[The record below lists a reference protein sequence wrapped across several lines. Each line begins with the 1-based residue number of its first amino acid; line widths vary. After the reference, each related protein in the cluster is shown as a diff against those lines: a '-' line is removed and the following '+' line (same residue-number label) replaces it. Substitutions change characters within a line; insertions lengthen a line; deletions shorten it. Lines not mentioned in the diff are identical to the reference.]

1 MTGYYA
7 TGPQK
12 RVIMHNDQIVGF
24 TLSTVMTDQIVQ
36 ALTAYQRV
44 HICTICATRRD
55 RYRVG
60 RSLGLTVYHMF
71 GNRPSKNDSLVGI
84 METRGLGETVA
95 AALNQQYH
103 HQ

>member
-1 MTGYYA
+1 MTNYHT
-7 TGPQK
+7 TGPQE
-12 RVIMHNDQIVGF
+12 RVIMHGDQIVGF
-24 TLSTVMTDQIVQ
+24 TLSTAVADQIVR

-44 HICTICATRRD
+44 HICTICPTRHD

-60 RSLGLTVYHMF
+60 RSLGLTVYRMF

-84 METRGLGETVA
+84 METRDLGETVA

>member
-1 MTGYYA
+1 MTEYHT
-7 TGPQK
+7 TGPQD
-12 RVIMHNDQIVGF
+12 RVIMRDDQIIGF
-24 TLSTVMTDQIVQ
+24 TLSTAVADQIAR

-44 HICTICATRRD
+44 HICTICGARRD

-60 RSLGLTVYHMF
+60 RSLGLTVYRMF
-71 GNRPSKNDSLVGI
+71 GNRPSKQDSLVGL
-84 METRGLGETVA
+84 METRGLGEAVA